1 MKRILI
7 SLSLITLYV
16 ACCLPTAKAQPSWAK
31 KAGKSVFTLKTFA
44 ADGSLIASSNGFFVG
59 AQGEAVSSF
68 APFKGAARATVIDAS
83 GKEMRVTGL
92 IGANDMYDVAK
103 FRVDGKSQPL
113 TVAQSAAPVGTTL
126 WLLPYRESKNLTG
139 GLIRKAEKFQDDYAY
154 YTIAMR
160 TPEQAVSCPL
170 LNEDGEVIGIL
181 QPAASAADSLSYAI
195 SARFADSLKVNG
207 LSLNDPTLRMTSIKT
222 ELPDNLQDA
231 NLMIFM
237 ASTSA
242 DSVAYAGLLDDFI
255 RKFPN
260 EPDGYT
266 YRAQLSAASGD
277 YASAERDMDQALK
290 VASPKDN
297 AHFNYARLIYQ
308 KEVYNSD
315 KPYAG
320 WSLDKALS
328 EIREAISAN
337 PLPAYR
343 QVEGNILFA
352 QHQYDEAYKVFTDLT
367 KSNLDQAEM
376 WFAAARC
383 KEMLKDTTTMLAL
396 LDSTMAT
403 FSKPYLKQAAPYLW
417 ARANAKMDARKF
429 REAVSDMNDYEQ
441 LMSTDLNARFFYI
454 RHQAELEGHL
464 YQQALNDI
472 SRAVTMEP
480 KETLYYAEKASLEIR
495 VGHYDEAIST
505 ARECISVDANV
516 SDGYL
521 FLGLAQCLKGNKT
534 EGIPNLQKA
543 KDLGDPQ
550 AEQLIEKYK

>member
-126 WLLPYRESKNLTG
+126 WLLPYRESKNLPG

-195 SARFADSLKVNG
+195 SARFADSLKVSG

-343 QVEGNILFA
+343 QEEGNILFA

>member
-1 MKRILI
+1 
-7 SLSLITLYV
+7 
-16 ACCLPTAKAQPSWAK
+16 
-31 KAGKSVFTLKTFA
+31 
-44 ADGSLIASSNGFFVG
+44 
-59 AQGEAVSSF
+59 
-68 APFKGAARATVIDAS
+68 
-83 GKEMRVTGL
+83 
-92 IGANDMYDVAK
+92 MYDVAK

-126 WLLPYRESKNLTG
+126 WLLPYRESKNLPG

>member
-16 ACCLPTAKAQPSWAK
+16 ACCLPSAKAQPSWAK

-103 FRVDGKSQPL
+103 FRVDGKSHPL
-113 TVAQSAAPVGTTL
+113 TVAQSAASVGTTL
-126 WLLPYRESKNLTG
+126 WLLPYRESKNLPG

-195 SARFADSLKVNG
+195 SARFADSLKVSG

>member
-1 MKRILI
+1 
-7 SLSLITLYV
+7 
-16 ACCLPTAKAQPSWAK
+16 
-31 KAGKSVFTLKTFA
+31 
-44 ADGSLIASSNGFFVG
+44 
-59 AQGEAVSSF
+59 
-68 APFKGAARATVIDAS
+68 
-83 GKEMRVTGL
+83 
-92 IGANDMYDVAK
+92 
-103 FRVDGKSQPL
+103 
-113 TVAQSAAPVGTTL
+113 
-126 WLLPYRESKNLTG
+126 
-139 GLIRKAEKFQDDYAY
+139 
-154 YTIAMR
+154 
-160 TPEQAVSCPL
+160 
-170 LNEDGEVIGIL
+170 
-181 QPAASAADSLSYAI
+181 
-195 SARFADSLKVNG
+195 
-207 LSLNDPTLRMTSIKT
+207 
-222 ELPDNLQDA
+222 
-231 NLMIFM
+231 
-237 ASTSA
+237 
-242 DSVAYAGLLDDFI
+242 
-255 RKFPN
+255 
-260 EPDGYT
+260 
-266 YRAQLSAASGD
+266 
-277 YASAERDMDQALK
+277 MDQALK

-417 ARANAKMDARKF
+417 AGANAKMDARKF

>member
-59 AQGEAVSSF
+59 PQGEAVSSF

-83 GKEMRVTGL
+83 GKEMRVTAL

-113 TVAQSAAPVGTTL
+113 TVAQSAASVGTTL
-126 WLLPYRESKNLTG
+126 WLLPYRESKNLPG

-231 NLMIFM
+231 NLMVFM

-290 VASPKDN
+290 VASSKDN

>member
-7 SLSLITLYV
+7 NLSLITLYV

-59 AQGEAVSSF
+59 ALGEAVSSF

-113 TVAQSAAPVGTTL
+113 TVAQSAASVGTTL
-126 WLLPYRESKNLTG
+126 WLLPYRESKNLPG

-429 REAVSDMNDYEQ
+429 REAVSDMKWNPKRR
-441 LMSTDLNARFFYI
+441 STMPK
-454 RHQAELEGHL
+454 RHR
-464 YQQALNDI
+464 
-472 SRAVTMEP
+472 SR
-480 KETLYYAEKASLEIR
+480 
-495 VGHYDEAIST
+495 
-505 ARECISVDANV
+505 SV
-516 SDGYL
+516 
-521 FLGLAQCLKGNKT
+521 
-534 EGIPNLQKA
+534 
-543 KDLGDPQ
+543 
-550 AEQLIEKYK
+550 